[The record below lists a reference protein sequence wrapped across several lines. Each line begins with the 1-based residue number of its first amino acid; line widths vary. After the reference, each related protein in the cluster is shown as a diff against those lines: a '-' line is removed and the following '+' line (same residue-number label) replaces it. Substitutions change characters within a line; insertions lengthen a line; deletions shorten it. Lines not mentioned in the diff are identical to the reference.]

1 MPNPLGMGF
10 PINAYAWHD
19 VCAVNRVR
27 FWLCA
32 ILIIVTRLLQ
42 AEPVATASSEL
53 PIRFREGLL
62 WLEVNIPQSEESLHF
77 LVDSGAS
84 ASVVNLDTARR
95 LGLKLGPKVRVAAV
109 ATTMTG
115 HWPVKMSAR
124 AGRVELPNEFL
135 ALDLSKLSGACSRS
149 VDGLLGADF
158 FNGRVVQIDYAA
170 AKLRVL
176 AASPSDTGTN
186 SVPLET
192 RPGGFRVAVNVNG
205 GKRQWVRVDT
215 GCATAFQWV
224 TSKERAERCASKL
237 AVGLTEFSIPQTMTD
252 VRIGNHCLD
261 TVPTGLHR
269 KAIFP
274 GESGL
279 LGNGLLAQ
287 FGVVTIDAKGRRL
300 ILGPVGGH

>member
-1 MPNPLGMGF
+1 MTEL
-10 PINAYAWHD
+10 WHTL
-19 VCAVNRVR
+19 CIKGRVR
-27 FWLCA
+27 LLFCF
-32 ILIIVTRLLQ
+32 ILVFATCLLQ
-42 AEPVATASSEL
+42 AEPGASAAGEL
-53 PIRFREGLL
+53 PLQFREGLL
-62 WLEVNIPQSEESLHF
+62 WMEVNVPQSKEPLHF

-84 ASVVNLDTARR
+84 ASVLNLTTAKQ
-95 LGLKLGPKVRVAAV
+95 LGLALGPKVSVNAVAA
-109 ATTMTG
+109 TMMG
-115 HWPVKMSAR
+115 HYPVKLSAK
-124 AGRVELPNEFL
+124 ASQLELPGEYL

-158 FNGRVVQIDYAA
+158 FRGRVVQIDYAA

-192 RPGGFRVAVNVNG
+192 RRCGFRVAVNVNG
-205 GKRQWVRVDT
+205 GKSQWVRVDT

-224 TSKERAERCASKL
+224 TSKEHAERCTSKP
-237 AVGLTEFSIPQTMTD
+237 AVGLAELSIPQTMTGL
-252 VRIGNHCLD
+252 RIGNHYLD

-287 FGVVTIDAKGRRL
+287 FGVVTIDAKAGRL
-300 ILGPVGGH
+300 ILGPVAVH